1 MVSYFG
7 IGAGAQTA
15 LQFKGRCAYYYKMK
29 TRNAAA
35 SLAPFLFLVIFTSC
49 GSQSNTNTQA
59 NSAANSNAS
68 NSTTAKTNVEELGM
82 LINVPYESEEAFWK
96 DDAAHK
102 KLVAVLRFPQPEANR
117 LIADAEKVRPA
128 QQTTI
133 PSEPW
138 FPPELIAQGDLSGD
152 DTLNGK
158 SYAAN
163 AFFQDPYNDGRITRI
178 EDTDYFVLEL
188 SSK

>member
-1 MVSYFG
+1 
-7 IGAGAQTA
+7 
-15 LQFKGRCAYYYKMK
+15 MK
-29 TRNAAA
+29 IRNAVA
-35 SLAPFLFLVIFTSC
+35 SLALFLFLVIFTSC
-49 GSQSNTNTQA
+49 GGQANTNSQSNSPANANTTNS
-59 NSAANSNAS
+59 SA
-68 NSTTAKTNVEELGM
+68 AKTNVEELGM
-82 LINVPYESEEAFWK
+82 LINVPYESDEAFWK
-96 DDAAHK
+96 DDTAHK

-128 QQTTI
+128 QQVNI

-138 FPPELIAQGDLSGD
+138 FPPELVAQGDVSGD

-188 SSK
+188 SAK

>member
-1 MVSYFG
+1 
-7 IGAGAQTA
+7 
-15 LQFKGRCAYYYKMK
+15 MK
-29 TRNAAA
+29 IRNAVA
-35 SLAPFLFLVIFTSC
+35 SLAPFLFLVILTSC
-49 GSQSNTNTQA
+49 GSQSNTNSQNTARA
-59 NSAANSNAS
+59 NSNAANSNV
-68 NSTTAKTNVEELGM
+68 AKTNVEELGM
-82 LINVPYESEEAFWK
+82 LVNVPYESEEAFWK
-96 DDAAHK
+96 EDAAHK

-117 LIADAEKVRPA
+117 LIADAEKIRPA

-133 PSEPW
+133 PSESW

-158 SYAAN
+158 AYAAN

-188 SSK
+188 SAK

>member
-1 MVSYFG
+1 
-7 IGAGAQTA
+7 
-15 LQFKGRCAYYYKMK
+15 MK
-29 TRNAAA
+29 IRNAVA
-35 SLAPFLFLVIFTSC
+35 SLAPFLFLVILTSC
-49 GSQSNTNTQA
+49 GSQSNTNSQNTARA
-59 NSAANSNAS
+59 NSNAANSNV
-68 NSTTAKTNVEELGM
+68 AKTNVEELGM
-82 LINVPYESEEAFWK
+82 LVNVPYESEEAFWK
-96 DDAAHK
+96 EDAAHK

-117 LIADAEKVRPA
+117 LIADAEKIRPA

-133 PSEPW
+133 PSESW

-158 SYAAN
+158 AYAAN

-188 SSK
+188 SAR

>member
-1 MVSYFG
+1 
-7 IGAGAQTA
+7 
-15 LQFKGRCAYYYKMK
+15 
-29 TRNAAA
+29 
-35 SLAPFLFLVIFTSC
+35 
-49 GSQSNTNTQA
+49 
-59 NSAANSNAS
+59 
-68 NSTTAKTNVEELGM
+68 M

-117 LIADAEKVRPA
+117 LIADAEKIRPA
-128 QQTTI
+128 QQVAM

-138 FPPELIAQGDLSGD
+138 FPPELVAQGDLSGD

-188 SSK
+188 SAK